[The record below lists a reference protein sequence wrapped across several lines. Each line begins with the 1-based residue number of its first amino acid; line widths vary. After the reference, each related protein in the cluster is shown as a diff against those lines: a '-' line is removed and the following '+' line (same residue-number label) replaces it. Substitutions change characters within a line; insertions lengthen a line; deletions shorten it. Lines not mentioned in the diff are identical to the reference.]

1 MQLVAYPLAVPGR
14 PARQRT
20 RLDLLRTDFTL
31 GTCSPAPFP
40 RRPGP
45 PLDDLLVRHEG
56 RVDTVRFLFFLF
68 CLAGVAHE
76 RRCSDQ
82 VTQSLI
88 VPSLEPALGWVTTHR
103 DRSVPVALPWR
114 RHSGMSP
121 HRSGQ

>member
-20 RLDLLRTDFTL
+20 RLRPLRTDFTL
-31 GTCSPAPFP
+31 GHALRHPFS

-88 VPSLEPALGWVTTHR
+88 VTALEPALGLVI
-103 DRSVPVALPWR
+103 DS
-114 RHSGMSP
+114 S
-121 HRSGQ
+121 

>member
-1 MQLVAYPLAVPGR
+1 MQLVAYPRAVPGG

-20 RLDLLRTDFTL
+20 RLDPLRTDFTWR
-31 GTCSPAPFP
+31 TCSPAPFS

-56 RVDTVRFLFFLF
+56 RVDTVRFHFFLS
-68 CLAGVAHE
+68 CLAGVARE

-88 VPSLEPALGWVTTHR
+88 VASLEPALGLVI
-103 DRSVPVALPWR
+103 DS
-114 RHSGMSP
+114 S
-121 HRSGQ
+121 

>member
-1 MQLVAYPLAVPGR
+1 MQLVAYPLAVPRR

-20 RLDLLRTDFTL
+20 RLDPLRTDFTL
-31 GTCSPAPFP
+31 GTCSPAPLP

-45 PLDDLLVRHEG
+45 PLGDLLVRHGG

-88 VPSLEPALGWVTTHR
+88 VAPLEPALGLVI
-103 DRSVPVALPWR
+103 DS
-114 RHSGMSP
+114 S
-121 HRSGQ
+121 

>member
-1 MQLVAYPLAVPGR
+1 MRLVACPLAVPRR

-20 RLDLLRTDFTL
+20 RLVPLRTDFTL

-56 RVDTVRFLFFLF
+56 RVDTVRFHFFLS
-68 CLAGVAHE
+68 CLAGVARE

-88 VPSLEPALGWVTTHR
+88 VTALEPALGLVI
-103 DRSVPVALPWR
+103 DS
-114 RHSGMSP
+114 S
-121 HRSGQ
+121 

>member
-1 MQLVAYPLAVPGR
+1 MQLVAYPLAVPRR

-20 RLDLLRTDFTL
+20 RLDPLRTDFTL
-31 GTCSPAPFP
+31 GTCSPAPFS

-56 RVDTVRFLFFLF
+56 RVDTVRFLFFLS
-68 CLAGVAHE
+68 CLAGVARE

-88 VPSLEPALGWVTTHR
+88 VTTLEPALGLVI
-103 DRSVPVALPWR
+103 DS
-114 RHSGMSP
+114 S
-121 HRSGQ
+121 

>member
-20 RLDLLRTDFTL
+20 RLDPLGTDFTL
-31 GTCSPAPFP
+31 GTCSPASVS
-40 RRPGP
+40 RRLGP

-56 RVDTVRFLFFLF
+56 RVDTVRFHFFLS
-68 CLAGVAHE
+68 CLAGVARE

-88 VPSLEPALGWVTTHR
+88 VPSLDPALGLVI
-103 DRSVPVALPWR
+103 DS
-114 RHSGMSP
+114 S
-121 HRSGQ
+121 